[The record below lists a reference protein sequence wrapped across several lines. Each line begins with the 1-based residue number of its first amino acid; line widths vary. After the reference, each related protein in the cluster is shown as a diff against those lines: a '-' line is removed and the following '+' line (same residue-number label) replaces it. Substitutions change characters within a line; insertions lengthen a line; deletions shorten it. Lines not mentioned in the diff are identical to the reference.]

1 MKPYVVIIKQ
11 MKDNKI
17 ILTEDELKSIVQR
30 AYDDGHSDGYDKGYE
45 AGRKNYWWNTP
56 SITYNPNYPYGN
68 TITTDHTNTPLY
80 DGISIT
86 CKNDNKT
93 GENVIL

>member
-1 MKPYVVIIKQ
+1 

-17 ILTEDELKSIVQR
+17 ILTEEELKAIVQR

-45 AGRKNYWWNTP
+45 AGRKNYWWNSPT
-56 SITYNPNYPYGN
+56 ITYGNGTNYRYDN

-80 DGISIT
+80 DGITIT
-86 CKNDNKT
+86 CKSDNKA